1 MRLSALLVVG
11 CVAMAGVC
19 AASGAH
25 AETRCEGPAV
35 QAGQSVHGPILNVID
50 DKTVCVALAG
60 SPTTWVP
67 VILATPATT
76 RSRLMAAAFGKNA
89 TCVIDAQGRGDC
101 VVEGEKLAE
110 VLQRPEIVRA
120 SLEWR

>member
-1 MRLSALLVVG
+1 MRVSALAIAGGLVL
-11 CVAMAGVC
+11 AG
-19 AASGAH
+19 AFASGAH
-25 AETRCEGPAV
+25 AEPRCEGPAV

-67 VILATPATT
+67 VTLATPAPT
-76 RSRLMAAAFGKNA
+76 RQRLMAAAFGKNA
-89 TCVIDAQGRGDC
+89 TCVIDAKGRADC

-120 SLEWR
+120 SLDWR